1 MFDGKSS
8 DDSQMVTQCV
18 AVQEGLNTLTIG
30 ISIFDS
36 ELRLVACNPA
46 YMTLLDFPPELGRP
60 GTPLAAYFR
69 HNAERGEY
77 GEGDVETLVEQ
88 RLALARKFEPHA
100 FQRRRPDGTVLEV
113 TGRPLPSGGFITT
126 YADITEVISARE
138 AVEEKEREMARHLE
152 DIELERAMIEKQA
165 EKMVHMAEDLAVQN
179 KEIEKS
185 RQESEFQA
193 KHDVLTALPNR
204 RFFSDH
210 VEHSLNCAAGTGSCK
225 ALLFIDLDNF
235 KPVNDGLGHDH
246 GDALLRTVAR
256 KLTASVRDT
265 DFVARLGGDE
275 FAVLAAM
282 KPENGL
288 DGVRVLAQRI
298 REALRI
304 TVEEA
309 APPITIAASIGIA
322 LFPADADNRE
332 ELLHKADKAMYEA
345 KTGGRDRIVFASEI

>member
-1 MFDGKSS
+1 ME
-8 DDSQMVTQCV
+8 TQCV
-18 AVQEGLNTLTIG
+18 AIQEGLDTLTIG
-30 ISIFDS
+30 VSIFDS
-36 ELRLVACNPA
+36 ELRLITCNPA
-46 YMTLLDFPPELGRP
+46 YMTLLDFPPELSRP
-60 GTPLAAYFR
+60 GTPLSAYFR

-77 GEGDVETLVEQ
+77 GEGDVESQIEE
-88 RLALARKFEPHA
+88 RLALARKFEPHS
-100 FQRRRPDGTVLEV
+100 FQRRRPDGTVLEI
-113 TGRPLPSGGFITT
+113 TGRPLRSGGFITT
-126 YADITEVISARE
+126 YTDITEVTCARE
-138 AVEEKEREMARHLE
+138 ALEEKEREMARYLE
-152 DIELERAMIEKQA
+152 DIDLERAMIEKQA

-210 VEHSLNCAAGTGSCK
+210 VEHSLSCAAGTGSGK

-235 KPVNDGLGHDH
+235 KPVNDGFGHDQ
-246 GDALLRTVAR
+246 GDALLRAVAR

-282 KPENGL
+282 KPETGL
-288 DGVRVLAQRI
+288 DGIRHFAERI
-298 REALRI
+298 RDALRI
-304 TVEEA
+304 TVEDA
-309 APPITIAASIGIA
+309 DPPITIAASIGIA

-332 ELLHKADKAMYEA
+332 ELLQKADRAMYAA
-345 KTGGRDRIVFASEI
+345 KTGGRDRIVFASDV